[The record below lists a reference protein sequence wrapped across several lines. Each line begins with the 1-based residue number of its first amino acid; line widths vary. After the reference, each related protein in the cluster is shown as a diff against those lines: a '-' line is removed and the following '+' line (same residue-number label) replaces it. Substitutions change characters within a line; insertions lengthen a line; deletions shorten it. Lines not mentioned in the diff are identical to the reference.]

1 MQIEY
6 LGNRRLLELR
16 KVAFLCSRTVSS
28 GAILR
33 CYDWATKMADSGNVV
48 IGGFQSKIEKDVLHF
63 LLKGRQPVILVIA
76 RQMYKEL
83 PDELTNPMNEG
94 RLLIKSTAPNTVRVS
109 KDTANKRNSYISEMA
124 DEIVFGYI
132 SRGSSLNDLYSM
144 CIEKS
149 LILFNNVNIGI

>member
-6 LGNRRLLELR
+6 LGNRKLLESR

-28 GAILR
+28 GAIMR
-33 CYDWATKMADSGNVV
+33 CYDWATQMADSNNVV

-63 LLKGRQPVILVIA
+63 LLKGRQPVIIVIA

-83 PDELTNPMNEG
+83 HNELTNPMNEG
-94 RLLIKSTAPNTVRVS
+94 RLLIISTSPNAVRVS
-109 KDTANKRNSYISEMA
+109 KDTANKRNSYISEIA

-132 SRGSSLNDLYSM
+132 SKESSLNELFQ
-144 CIEKS
+144 IFREKS
-149 LILFNNVNIGI
+149 RILHTK

>member
-6 LGNRRLLELR
+6 LGNKKLLELR

-33 CYDWATKMADSGNVV
+33 CYDWATKMADGGNVI

-63 LLKGRQPVILVIA
+63 LLKGKQPLIIVIA
-76 RQMYKEL
+76 RQMYKKL
-83 PDELTNPMNEG
+83 PNELTNPMNEG
-94 RLLIKSTAPNTVRVS
+94 RLLIISTSPNAVRVS
-109 KDTANKRNSYISEMA
+109 KDTANKRNSYLSEIA

-132 SRGSSLNDLYSM
+132 SKESSLNNIFQM
-144 CIEKS
+144 FIEKS
-149 LILFNNVNIGI
+149 QILYTL